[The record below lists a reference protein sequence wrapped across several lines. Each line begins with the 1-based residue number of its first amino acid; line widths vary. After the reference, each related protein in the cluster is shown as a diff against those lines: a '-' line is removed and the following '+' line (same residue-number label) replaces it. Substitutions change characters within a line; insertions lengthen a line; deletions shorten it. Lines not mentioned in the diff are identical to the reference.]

1 MRPPPWK
8 RCAPALR
15 SAGREVSASAS
26 VKPQCRTPHGG
37 RQPGRHFNPKDLEIY
52 PRRITVFFL
61 ISVGRRSPVVRGALS
76 EYSFLFVPAR
86 ASPHPCCERAVFVKF
101 FQNKQISLSLFIHTW
116 HDDSGERATY
126 LPRPAHTGTDRQA
139 SRGPV
144 CIARL
149 AMGGRKTR
157 PRGGFGRRK
166 TSRAAHVW

>member
-8 RCAPALR
+8 RGAPALR

-26 VKPQCRTPHGG
+26 VKPQCRTPHIG

-76 EYSFLFVPAR
+76 ENSFLFVPAR

-101 FQNKQISLSLFIHTW
+101 FHSYVACMMTAAREQHTSPPGT
-116 HDDSGERATY
+116 HRH
-126 LPRPAHTGTDRQA
+126 RQTG
-139 SRGPV
+139 
-144 CIARL
+144 IARTGVYR
-149 AMGGRKTR
+149 APCDGGPK
-157 PRGGFGRRK
+157 K
-166 TSRAAHVW
+166 TSGGDLDWMKKNFFPAHVW